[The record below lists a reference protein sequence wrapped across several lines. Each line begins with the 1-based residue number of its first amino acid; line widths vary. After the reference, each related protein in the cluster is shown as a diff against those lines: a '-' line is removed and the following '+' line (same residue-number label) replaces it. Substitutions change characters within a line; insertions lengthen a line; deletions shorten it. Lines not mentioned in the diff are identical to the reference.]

1 MKPWSR
7 ICKNDGNNWLACS
20 QPNRNH
26 TSILEE
32 RNMQWEGCYVTRQ
45 EGGRQGYRSPT
56 KNNVRNLTNEHGAM
70 HWLDWNHIF
79 LPMTTRLQKCPL
91 PLSLSLSL
99 SLALSLSLSL
109 SLSFSSPKRKHQRHF
124 SVQQLEQ
131 QQQQSIWFNTEER
144 EWDSVQV
151 SHYKSNKLM
160 HSVRLNFNCTT
171 AHCSPLTKE
180 LSKCIGISPT
190 QCVLMI
196 YMIGPAL
203 LETIS
208 RKF

>member
-99 SLALSLSLSL
+99 SLALSLSLFLSLLPKENIKDISLCSSL
-109 SLSFSSPKRKHQRHF
+109 SSSNSSLSGSIQKRE
-124 SVQQLEQ
+124 S
-131 QQQQSIWFNTEER
+131 
-144 EWDSVQV
+144 
-151 SHYKSNKLM
+151 
-160 HSVRLNFNCTT
+160 
-171 AHCSPLTKE
+171 
-180 LSKCIGISPT
+180 GI
-190 QCVLMI
+190 QC
-196 YMIGPAL
+196 
-203 LETIS
+203 
-208 RKF
+208 KFLIIKATS